1 MNDPLGII
9 SSSAGSTLSAQRKGQ
24 EAADPSQPSFKSLVL
39 DQLREVNRLQ
49 EEATQAVED
58 LSTGKRDDFENVM
71 VATRKADIAFQMLL
85 QVRNKVVDAYN
96 EVKQIHV

>member
-9 SSSAGSTLSAQRKGQ
+9 SSSARSTLSAQRKGQ